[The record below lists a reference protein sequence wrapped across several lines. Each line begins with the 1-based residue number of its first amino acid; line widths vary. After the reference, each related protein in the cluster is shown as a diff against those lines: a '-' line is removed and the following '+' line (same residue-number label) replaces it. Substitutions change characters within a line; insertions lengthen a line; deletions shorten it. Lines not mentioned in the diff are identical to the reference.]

1 MKTNRVNRVAEV
13 RLIYKT
19 KVKPSDRI
27 QIKQSIDAYN
37 IFMEMWNRDTVEY
50 VEEFKV
56 ILLNR
61 SNKVLGIAPIS
72 TGGTSGTVTDVKI
85 ILQYALKTNAQGII
99 ICHNHPSGNL
109 NPSESDKRITQK
121 IKNAAEVMDM
131 QLLDHIIL
139 IPGEISYYSFAD
151 EGIL

>member
-1 MKTNRVNRVAEV
+1 MKSKPNRVAEV
-13 RLIYKT
+13 RLTYKT

-27 QIKQSIDAYN
+27 QIKQSKDAYN
-37 IFMEMWNRDTVEY
+37 VFMEKWNPDTLEY

-72 TGGTSGTVTDVKI
+72 IGGTAGTVTDVKI
-85 ILQYALKTNAQGII
+85 ILQYALKTNASGII
-99 ICHNHPSGNL
+99 ICHNHPSGTIS
-109 NPSESDKRITQK
+109 PSESDRKITQK
-121 IKNAAEVMDM
+121 IKDAAAIMDM
-131 QLLDHIIL
+131 QLLDHLII
-139 IPGEISYYSFAD
+139 IPGEITYYSFAD

>member
-1 MKTNRVNRVAEV
+1 MKSKPNRVAEV
-13 RLIYKT
+13 RLTYKT

-27 QIKQSIDAYN
+27 QIKQSKDAYN
-37 IFMEMWNRDTVEY
+37 IFMERWNQNTLEY

-72 TGGTSGTVTDVKI
+72 IGGTSGTVTDVKI
-85 ILQYALKTNAQGII
+85 ILQYALKTNAMGII

-109 NPSESDKRITQK
+109 TPSESDRKITQK
-121 IKNAAEVMDM
+121 IKSAAEIMDM
-131 QLLDHIIL
+131 QLLDHLII